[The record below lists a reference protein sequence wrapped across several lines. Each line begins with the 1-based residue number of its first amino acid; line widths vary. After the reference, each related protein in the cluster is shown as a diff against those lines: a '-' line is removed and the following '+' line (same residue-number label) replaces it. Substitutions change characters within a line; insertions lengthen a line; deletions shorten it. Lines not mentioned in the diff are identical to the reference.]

1 MPYDTFLTLWAQTA
15 LLSLMSVHTSGVP
28 ISFMA
33 NLQISLSARGACFLD
48 VFANIDGVFLDHHLV
63 DSRTAFL
70 LAILLCG
77 NNSAEPKLERTA
89 CFFFF
94 LFLFIYTILLCLR
107 LKSSYIAQ
115 IHLKLLDLSQPPA
128 YYHHSWLVLCLFQN
142 SKTEA
147 DVVECAY
154 NLRIGSLK

>member
-1 MPYDTFLTLWAQTA
+1 MEITNVSSFFGDSFSSSLHFPDKHIRMPYDTFLTLWAQTA

-94 LFLFIYTILLCLR
+94 VFIYL
-107 LKSSYIAQ
+107 
-115 IHLKLLDLSQPPA
+115 
-128 YYHHSWLVLCLFQN
+128 
-142 SKTEA
+142 
-147 DVVECAY
+147 Y
-154 NLRIGSLK
+154 NFAVFEIEI